1 MFNMVLS
8 IIIFVVVYALIMS
21 EKINKTI
28 VVLLGASL
36 MIIFHVIN
44 QDKAFEHIDMNVIF
58 LLIGMMILVRIV
70 EQTGI
75 FQYFAIKLA
84 KLAKGNPY
92 LIMIMLF
99 FMTALFSGLLDNIT
113 TVLLIAPIS
122 ILIANELKIT
132 PYPFL
137 ITQIFA
143 SNIGGTATLIGDPP
157 NIMIGSAAKLTFMDF
172 LVNVTPLVLIQLVV
186 FAGFFLLIFRKKM
199 VVTNENRARIMDFD
213 EKKLLKERPLLIKS
227 LVVFGLVILGFAIHG
242 FVDLEAAII
251 AIMGSMVLLLI
262 TDIKTE
268 TAFKNVEWSTIFF
281 FIGLFMMVGAL
292 VETGAIKLLSTEM
305 MAYTKGDVKLTSQI
319 MLWFSGI
326 FSGVIDNIPLT
337 ATVIPMVK
345 DMGTQLGSEAIKPLW
360 WALSLG
366 ACLGGNGT
374 LIGAS
379 ANVIVADLANK
390 SGFKI
395 TFFSFLKYSIPVT
408 LLSLLISYFYLMVR
422 YF

>member
-8 IIIFVVVYALIMS
+8 IIIFVIVYALLMS

-44 QDKAFEHIDMNVIF
+44 QEKAFHHIDMNVIF
-58 LLIGMMILVRIV
+58 LLIGMMILVKVV
-70 EQTGI
+70 ERTGI

-122 ILIANELKIT
+122 ILIANELKIS

-157 NIMIGSAAKLTFMDF
+157 NIMIGSAAKLSFMDF
-172 LVNVTPLVLIQLVV
+172 IMNTTPIVAIQLFV
-186 FAGFFLLIFRKKM
+186 FAVIFLLLFKKKM

-213 EKKLLKERPLLIKS
+213 EKKLLKDRPLLIKS
-227 LVVFGLVILGFAIHG
+227 LVVFGLVIVGFAIHG

-251 AIMGSMVLLLI
+251 AIMGSMILLLI
-262 TDIKTE
+262 ADIKPE
-268 TAFKNVEWSTIFF
+268 DAFKSVEWPTIFF

-292 VETGAIKLLSTEM
+292 VESGAIKLISKEM
-305 MAYTKGDVKLTSQI
+305 MTLTHGDVKLTSQI
-319 MLWFSGI
+319 MLWFSGL

-337 ATVIPMVK
+337 ATVIPMIH
-345 DMGTQLGSEAIKPLW
+345 DLGSQIGPEHIKPLW

-390 SGFKI
+390 SGYKI
-395 TFFSFLKYSIPVT
+395 TFFSFLKYSIPIT
-408 LLSLLISYFYLMVR
+408 LLSLLMSYFYIMVR